1 MEEDRGITSEAAR
14 DWWRTSVTR
23 EGVLEAIRQLRDGDR
38 QATLREHGF
47 REARDYVVVYEGD
60 EYPSKALYG
69 IAYDIEHPHETPLSQ
84 RGLSGGAEV
93 CRRLR
98 DLGFEIRSLRAD
110 DNTTSTLSTGVHVWL
125 VRAGRDGEQEK
136 LALEEGVAVV
146 GWSELGS
153 LDGVIDRDQL
163 KARIE
168 SAYNEHRPASLAS
181 QATQIM
187 RFRHEIKV
195 GDLVVLPLKSNPGHV
210 AVGRAAGEYRY
221 RTDGAFA
228 EDVAARNTLPV
239 EWLAT
244 AIPYERFDPDLRDS
258 FGQQGTVSEIT
269 KPNAAQR
276 IIDVLGGAD
285 ASAVDLVLKW
295 SVGFRP
301 DTIERHEEVAE
312 QHGSVWW
319 GRRSKTSDAT
329 GLSSEWLQKLH
340 AQLAAGSDTFVYLYS
355 RDGGTWRTRL
365 LDITTDPSEI
375 DHDLV
380 PNYYDPS
387 EFHSLWVK
395 LSEFQKI
402 DPSELTEG
410 YVLAR
415 SGEPVT
421 LGGLGNQ
428 TPLIV
433 RKQSGSTTGRY
444 FILNQGEV
452 KTDGTNPYD
461 DVEGQRYHWTRN
473 SSGSWK
479 VLSNSPGAQFIY
491 YRTGAASDGTSQSY
505 FGHGRIASID
515 QPSPDDFVAKI
526 EEYVPFDHPIG
537 FRDGPSRNAQ
547 TSIQQISRQQF
558 DQLLKSGGGAE
569 ASGELTLESVREAAV
584 KANLTL
590 DEQIYVQLLAAILSG
605 KHVILTG
612 PPGTAK
618 TTLAQAVAA
627 AAHKVG
633 MCSGFMPTTATADW
647 TTYETIG
654 GLRPTGPD
662 TLDFEEGHF
671 LQAIR
676 KKEWLLIDEL
686 NRAHFDRAFGQLF
699 TVLSG
704 QPVVLPYSRPEAK
717 GKPLVLVPEGVAS
730 PRPDADVLEI
740 PQSWRIIATM
750 NVFDKSLLFEMSFAL
765 MRRFAFIEVA
775 SPNTS
780 VFEALIDREAAAEP
794 RPAALAKRLL
804 ILRELKD
811 VGPAVFMDLAKF
823 LRERLALAEA
833 DDGQLIFEGFYSYL
847 LPQFEGIDAATG
859 DSLYARLAPL
869 MGSADRRRR
878 LRQTLNAVLGL
889 ELSEGHTQHL
899 QDLEDSYEE
908 DVFEQPGS

>member
-1 MEEDRGITSEAAR
+1 MAEDRGTTSESGR
-14 DWWRTSVTR
+14 DWWRTSITR
-23 EGVLEAIRQLRDGDR
+23 EGVLEAIRRLRDGDR
-38 QATLREHGF
+38 EATLREHGF

-69 IAYDIEHPHETPLSQ
+69 IAYDLEHPHEVPLSQ

-98 DLGFEIRSLRAD
+98 DLSFEIRSLRAD
-110 DNTTSTLSTGVHVWL
+110 DSTTSTLSTGVRVWL

-146 GWSELGS
+146 GWAELGS
-153 LDGVIDRDQL
+153 LDDVIDRDQL
-163 KARIE
+163 KVRIE
-168 SAYNEHRPASLAS
+168 RAYNEHRPASLAS
-181 QATQIM
+181 QAGQIM
-187 RFRHEIKV
+187 RFRHEIKT
-195 GDLVVLPLKSNPGHV
+195 GDLVVLPLKSDPGHV
-210 AVGRAAGEYRY
+210 AVARVTGGYEY

-228 EDVAARNTLPV
+228 EDVDARNTLPV

-285 ASAVDLVLKW
+285 ASALDLVLKW
-295 SVGFRP
+295 SFGSSP
-301 DTIERHEEVAE
+301 DTIDRHRQMVE

-319 GRRSKTSDAT
+319 GRINKSPDVV
-329 GLSSEWLQKLH
+329 GLSSKWLEKLQ
-340 AQLAAGSDTFVYLYS
+340 AQLAAGSETYVFLYS
-355 RDGGTWRTRL
+355 REGGTWRTRL
-365 LDITTDPSEI
+365 LDITTDRSEV
-375 DHDLV
+375 DEDLI
-380 PNYYDPS
+380 PAYDDPTAH
-387 EFHSLWVK
+387 HSLWVQ
-395 LSEFQKI
+395 LTDFQTV

-410 YVLAR
+410 YVVAR
-415 SGEPVT
+415 SGDPVT
-421 LGGLGNQ
+421 LGALNNQ
-428 TPLIV
+428 TPIVV
-433 RKQSGSTTGRY
+433 RKQSSASAGRY

-452 KTDGTNPYD
+452 KTDGANPYD
-461 DVEGQRYHWTRN
+461 DVEGQRYHWTRT

-479 VLSNSPGAQFIY
+479 VLSNSPGARFVY

-505 FGHGRIASID
+505 FGQGRIASIEH
-515 QPSPDDFVAKI
+515 PSTDDFVATI
-526 EEYVPFDHPIG
+526 EDYVPFDQPIA

-558 DQLLKSGGGAE
+558 EQLVKAGGGE
-569 ASGELTLESVREAAV
+569 ATAGELTLESVREAAL

-590 DEQIYVQLLAAILSG
+590 DEEIYVQLLAAILSG

-627 AAHKVG
+627 AAHEVG

-662 TLDFEEGHF
+662 TLNFEEGHF

-717 GKPLVLVPEGVAS
+717 GKPLVLVPEGVAG
-730 PRPDADVLEI
+730 PQPDADVLEI

-804 ILRELKD
+804 SLRELKD
-811 VGPAVFMDLAKF
+811 LGPAVFMDLAKF
-823 LRERLALAEA
+823 LRERLALGEA

-859 DSLYARLAPL
+859 DSLYASLAPV

-878 LRQTLNAVLGL
+878 LRQTLNSVLGL
-889 ELSEGHTQHL
+889 ELSEGYTQQLH
-899 QDLEDSYEE
+899 DLDDSSEE
-908 DVFEQPGS
+908 DNFEQPGP

>member
-1 MEEDRGITSEAAR
+1 MAEDRGMTSEPSR

-23 EGVLEAIRQLRDGDR
+23 EAVLEAIRQLREGDR
-38 QATLREHGF
+38 EATLREHGF

-69 IAYDIEHPHETPLSQ
+69 IAYDLEHPHEVPLSQ
-84 RGLSGGAEV
+84 RGLSGGSEV
-93 CRRLR
+93 VRRLR
-98 DLGFEIRSLRAD
+98 SLGFEVRSLKAD
-110 DNTTSTLSTGVHVWL
+110 DNAASTLSTGVQVWL
-125 VRAGRDGEQEK
+125 VRGGRDGEHEK
-136 LALEEGVAVV
+136 LALDEGVALI
-146 GWSELGS
+146 GWPELGS
-153 LDGVIDRDQL
+153 LVDATDRDQL
-163 KARIE
+163 KARI
-168 SAYNEHRPASLAS
+168 AAAKNEHRPASLAS
-181 QATQIM
+181 QAGQIL
-187 RFRHEIKV
+187 RFRHEIKEA
-195 GDLVVLPLKSNPGHV
+195 DLVVMPLKSDPGHV
-210 AVGRAAGEYRY
+210 AVARVTGEYEY

-228 EDVAARNTLPV
+228 SENSAKNTLPV

-269 KPNAAQR
+269 KPKAAQR

-285 ASAVDLVLKW
+285 ASALDLVLKW
-295 SVGFRP
+295 SVGLRS
-301 DTIERHEEVAE
+301 DTIDRHIEVAE
-312 QHGSVWW
+312 HKGSVWW

-329 GLSSEWLQKLH
+329 GLSSEWLQKLQT
-340 AQLAAGSDTFVYLYS
+340 QLAAGSDTFVFLYS

-365 LDITTDPSEI
+365 LDITTDTSEV

-380 PNYYDPS
+380 PGYYDPS
-387 EFHSLWVK
+387 ESHSLWVK

-402 DPSELTEG
+402 DPTELTEG

-452 KTDGTNPYD
+452 KTNGTNPYD
-461 DVEGQRYHWTRN
+461 DIEGQRYHWTRN

-505 FGHGRIASID
+505 FGHGRIASIQ
-515 QPSPDDFVAKI
+515 QPSPGDFVATI
-526 EEYVPFDHPIG
+526 EDYVPFDHPIA

-558 DQLLKSGGGAE
+558 EKMIKSGGGAVT
-569 ASGELTLESVREAAV
+569 AGELTLEAVRDAATR
-584 KANLTL
+584 ADLTL
-590 DEQIYVQLLAAILSG
+590 DDQIYVQLLAAILSG

-627 AAHKVG
+627 AAHQAG
-633 MCSGFMPTTATADW
+633 MCSGFVPTTATADW

-654 GLRPTGPD
+654 GLRPTGPNK
-662 TLDFEEGHF
+662 LDFEEGHF
-671 LQAIR
+671 LKAIDAN
-676 KKEWLLIDEL
+676 EWLLIDEL

-704 QPVVLPYSRPEAK
+704 QPVVLPYSRPEAE

-730 PRPDADVLEI
+730 PRPDGDVLEI

-775 SPNTS
+775 SPSLS

-794 RPAALAKRLL
+794 RPAALAKQLL
-804 ILRELKD
+804 NLRELKD
-811 VGPAVFMDLAKF
+811 LGPAVFMDLAKF
-823 LRERLALAEA
+823 LRERLALGDA

-847 LPQFEGIDAATG
+847 LPQFEGIDAVTG
-859 DSLYARLAPL
+859 ESLYARLAPQ
-869 MGSADRRRR
+869 MGSAGRRTR

-889 ELSEGHTQHL
+889 ELSEGPAQHL
-899 QDLEDSYEE
+899 QDLDDSSEE
-908 DVFEQPGS
+908 DLFEQPGS